1 MNDNTTPDKIPAKVI
16 SCLENESAYRK
27 NSKLIIDR
35 ISYSD
40 K

>member
-1 MNDNTTPDKIPAKVI
+1 MNDTTPDKIPARVI
-16 SCLENESAYRK
+16 SCFENESAFRK